1 MLTTPRLIRACWI
14 IGSVT
19 VLLAQTNQPV
29 AIPKGTQIS
38 VRTLD
43 AIQSK
48 QSEVGQS
55 YRCTMEAPVSV
66 AGNEIAS
73 KGSDCVLRIVE
84 MKSAGK
90 LAGSNE
96 LKLVVSEIRIA
107 GNLVAVNS
115 EPAVITGKGKGKST
129 GVRTGIGAAA
139 GAGVGAI
146 FGGGKGAAIGA
157 GVGAG
162 AGAASAALTQGP
174 EIKVAPETVLAFV
187 IQ

>member
-1 MLTTPRLIRACWI
+1 M
-14 IGSVT
+14 T
-19 VLLAQTNQPV
+19 VLLAQTSEAV

-38 VRTLD
+38 IRTLD
-43 AIQSK
+43 PIQSK

-55 YRCTMEAPVSV
+55 YRCTMDAPVSV
-66 AGNEIAS
+66 AGKEIVS

-84 MKSAGK
+84 MKDAGK
-90 LAGSNE
+90 LTGSNE

-115 EPAVITGKGKGKST
+115 EPTAIKGKGKGKST
-129 GVRTGIGAAA
+129 GLRTGIGGGI
-139 GAGVGAI
+139 GAGLGAAL
-146 FGGGKGAAIGA
+146 GGGKGAAIGA

-174 EIKVAPETVLAFV
+174 EIKVAPEAILTFL